1 MSRRLFLGEP
11 EPSGLGFFNFTVM
24 KLPIKVN
31 GKTYY
36 MNSEDWELEQ
46 EWLEERIRNFPRAS
60 TKPFKKREK

>member
-1 MSRRLFLGEP
+1 
-11 EPSGLGFFNFTVM
+11 M

-36 MNSEDWELEQ
+36 MDSEDWKLEQ
-46 EWLEERIRNFPRAS
+46 EWREERMRNFPKSS

>member
-1 MSRRLFLGEP
+1 
-11 EPSGLGFFNFTVM
+11 M

-46 EWLEERIRNFPRAS
+46 EWLEERLRNFPRAL